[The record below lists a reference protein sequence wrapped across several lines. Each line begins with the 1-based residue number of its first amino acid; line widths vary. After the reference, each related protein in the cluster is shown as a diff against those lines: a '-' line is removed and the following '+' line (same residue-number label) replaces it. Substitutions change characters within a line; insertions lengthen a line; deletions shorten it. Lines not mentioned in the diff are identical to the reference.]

1 MKSFLIKDFILLK
14 QRKSFFMV
22 YFLMIVAMIYTKN
35 IVFFIDYFS
44 ILAMI
49 LAFSTMSYDS
59 HDNGMVFLMTMPNA
73 RKNYARAKYALCGI
87 LLLASWVVPYLVKVV
102 SSIKEY
108 NMINIADILLDSI
121 IIIPICIL
129 ICSVMIP
136 VMLKF
141 GAEKGRLVLALGFG
155 TLTIIA
161 VVIMKTE
168 ILSNLFGLAIL
179 EVGNLF
185 GFEILGIAACVVI
198 LIGLV
203 VSIIISDK
211 IMEKREF

>member
-1 MKSFLIKDFILLK
+1 
-14 QRKSFFMV
+14 
-22 YFLMIVAMIYTKN
+22 
-35 IVFFIDYFS
+35 
-44 ILAMI
+44 
-49 LAFSTMSYDS
+49 
-59 HDNGMVFLMTMPNA
+59 
-73 RKNYARAKYALCGI
+73 
-87 LLLASWVVPYLVKVV
+87 
-102 SSIKEY
+102 
-108 NMINIADILLDSI
+108 MINIADILLDSI
-121 IIIPICIL
+121 IIMPICIL

-168 ILSNLFGLAIL
+168 ILSNLFGLVIL

>member
-1 MKSFLIKDFILLK
+1 
-14 QRKSFFMV
+14 
-22 YFLMIVAMIYTKN
+22 
-35 IVFFIDYFS
+35 
-44 ILAMI
+44 
-49 LAFSTMSYDS
+49 
-59 HDNGMVFLMTMPNA
+59 
-73 RKNYARAKYALCGI
+73 
-87 LLLASWVVPYLVKVV
+87 
-102 SSIKEY
+102 
-108 NMINIADILLDSI
+108 MINIADILLDSI
-121 IIIPICIL
+121 IIMPICIL

-198 LIGLV
+198 LIGHV

>member
-121 IIIPICIL
+121 IIMPIWPSLRAANLLMCAVWTDCGIS
-129 ICSVMIP
+129 IMRRIRSSRP
-136 VMLKF
+136 Q
-141 GAEKGRLVLALGFG
+141 ALSSW
-155 TLTIIA
+155 TLTAMI
-161 VVIMKTE
+161 
-168 ILSNLFGLAIL
+168 
-179 EVGNLF
+179 
-185 GFEILGIAACVVI
+185 GIPSACRR
-198 LIGLV
+198 
-203 VSIIISDK
+203 ISRWK
-211 IMEKREF
+211 AMACRSTPTRLTPGTGRKQ

>member
-22 YFLMIVAMIYTKN
+22 CFLMIVAMIYTKN

-87 LLLASWVVPYLVKVV
+87 LLLASWGVPYLVKVV
-102 SSIKEY
+102 SSIK
-108 NMINIADILLDSI
+108 ADILLDSI
-121 IIIPICIL
+121 IIMPICIL

>member
-102 SSIKEY
+102 SAEY
-108 NMINIADILLDSI
+108 VGLPA
-121 IIIPICIL
+121 
-129 ICSVMIP
+129 
-136 VMLKF
+136 
-141 GAEKGRLVLALGFG
+141 ALWSQPRDLRSFPQCGQRSARCPWSSG
-155 TLTIIA
+155 
-161 VVIMKTE
+161 
-168 ILSNLFGLAIL
+168 
-179 EVGNLF
+179 
-185 GFEILGIAACVVI
+185 
-198 LIGLV
+198 
-203 VSIIISDK
+203 
-211 IMEKREF
+211 

>member
-22 YFLMIVAMIYTKN
+22 YFLMIVAMIYTMN

-73 RKNYARAKYALCGI
+73 RKNYARAKYTLCGI

-102 SSIKEY
+102 SSTKEY

-121 IIIPICIL
+121 IIMPICIL

-168 ILSNLFGLAIL
+168 ILSDFFGLAIL